1 MADPRYAIPLD
12 EFTAAAEVPRAEQVE
27 VQAQPVVPAPALG
40 EPLPYGDGMTG
51 DADGD

>member
-12 EFTAAAEVPRAEQVE
+12 EFVDGARVARDEQVE
-27 VQAQPVVPAPALG
+27 VQAQPVVPAPARG